1 MKRLDI
7 KRTFIAIAAAAYAL
21 LAVSCQ
27 TDDTLAYNNMTM
39 GNVVDGRFV
48 SDQGNTFN
56 VVSQIC
62 EGRLEDE
69 ERALILCD
77 VLNRTKASNNE
88 YDINLRS
95 FVKVLEKDAVA
106 LEEAQEGEIAVKDPI
121 HIDQLWFAGG
131 YLNMLVKF
139 HTNGNSEAKHLVNLV
154 YSKDEKGAY
163 VLEFRHNA
171 FGDKMGEDNAET
183 IKVSGGYVSF
193 PITKLIKENDA
204 KIVLN
209 WKWYKSQDSGYDFK
223 TEDDYE
229 FKYDW
234 KRSKFEHKF

>member
-1 MKRLDI
+1 MNRLDI

-77 VLNRTKASNNE
+77 VLNQTKAASNE
-88 YDINLRS
+88 YDIHLRS

-193 PITKLIKENDA
+193 PITKLIKEDDA